1 MPEDVYS
8 PLLETGDWKLYSQG
22 RARQRRAGLLAAV
35 LLVLAFAV
43 LVDGLV
49 SRMIGGG
56 SFRLEML
63 AGTSEPISGPMGAT
77 QPSAADMRAFPIPAD
92 APIDFDFGGFFSS
105 YWFGT
110 GMWRGTVHVSETAE
124 SGTYSLAV
132 GLATQPAASF
142 QSYTISV
149 ARSQEE
155 QDRQSLSL
163 VRRYTGWNAFYLAV
177 FFGTIGLGCAAGSI
191 CLGVRCNRLLKDM
204 GLAEVFKVRPDG
216 ELLRVHVVTG
226 KRAVEGTS
234 FICWDADLRRLG
246 KIIVDREKSGLTE
259 CLFVKGER
267 GVPSK
272 GSLISFWEP
281 GLPEFKPMRRG
292 LFSNAISR
300 HINDKSDDPPGAGTT
315 NGDQGGGERS

>member
-35 LLVLAFAV
+35 LLVLSFTV

-63 AGTSEPISGPMGAT
+63 AGTSEPVSGPMGAT
-77 QPSAADMRAFPIPAD
+77 TPSAEDMRAFPIPAD
-92 APIDFDFGGFFSS
+92 APIDFEFDGFFSS

-124 SGTYSLAV
+124 SGVYAMAV

-142 QSYTISV
+142 QTYTISV

-177 FFGTIGLGCAAGSI
+177 LFGVAGLGFAAGCI
-191 CLGVRCNRLLKDM
+191 CLGIRCNRLLRDM

-216 ELLRVHVVTG
+216 ELMRVHVVTG
-226 KRAVEGTS
+226 KRTVEGRS
-234 FICWDADLRRLG
+234 FICYDAGLRRLG
-246 KIIVDREKSGLTE
+246 KVVVDGEKGGLTE

-267 GVPSK
+267 GVPEK

-281 GLPEFKPMRRG
+281 SLPEFRPMRRG
-292 LFSNAISR
+292 LFSDAISR
-300 HINDKSDDPPGAGTT
+300 TIERKNSPDPGAAPD
-315 NGDQGGGERS
+315 GDRGGDGRS